1 MKVKKGD
8 GPNLGGKAVQ
18 NATESTINVLYVV
31 PALSAVNPASC
42 CVIPVVF
49 EKDPKDLVKE
59 ISGQVGYDID
69 KIQNSEIITKH

>member
-1 MKVKKGD
+1 MA
-8 GPNLGGKAVQ
+8 LGYCGLDAGQLDYEISK
-18 NATESTINVLYVV
+18 NSWLILDN
-31 PALSAVNPASC
+31 NPL
-42 CVIPVVF
+42 VVF